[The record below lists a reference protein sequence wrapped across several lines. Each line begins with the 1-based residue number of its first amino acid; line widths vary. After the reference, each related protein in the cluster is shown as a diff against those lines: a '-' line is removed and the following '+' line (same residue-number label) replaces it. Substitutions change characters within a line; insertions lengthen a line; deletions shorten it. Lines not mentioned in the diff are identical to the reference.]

1 MIDFLYQSPLSLFLK
16 YLYQVI
22 LLLLSLL
29 WEIMDSCLL
38 YINLIGPYSAPK
50 CPEKYVADIN
60 KSSVLT
66 LYRSISPLIIY
77 ELQMNDG
84 SRDIFF
90 LILKVCS
97 ILSINWCFLIIK
109 EISSLFIKIFSLYYY
124 GKFRNL
130 LSIALK
136 LTLSSCKNNW
146 WNISK
151 VLALEY
157 SLV

>member
-1 MIDFLYQSPLSLFLK
+1 MIDFLNQSPLSLFLK

-38 YINLIGPYSAPK
+38 YINLIGPYSAPICTEK
-50 CPEKYVADIN
+50 CMADIN
-60 KSSVLT
+60 KSSVPT
-66 LYRSISPLIIY
+66 LYQSIWPHIIY
-77 ELQMNDG
+77 ELHTNDG

-90 LILKVCS
+90 LILKVC

-109 EISSLFIKIFSLYYY
+109 EISFLFIKIFSLYYY

-136 LTLSSCKNNW
+136 LTLAV
-146 WNISK
+146 III
-151 VLALEY
+151 
-157 SLV
+157 